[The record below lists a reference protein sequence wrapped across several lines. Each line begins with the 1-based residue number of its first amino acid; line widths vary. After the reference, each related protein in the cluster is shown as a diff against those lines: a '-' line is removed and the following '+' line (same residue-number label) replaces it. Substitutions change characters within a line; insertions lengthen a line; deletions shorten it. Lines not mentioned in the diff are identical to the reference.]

1 MMISVSGSM
10 INEDMEGL
18 KKKNDVETAQNF
30 RKFFDSR
37 EHKGKFA
44 RTLFAKAFF
53 CRILYL
59 DGGRKGRQTL
69 FSAGKNSVDNEVC
82 GGGAECGMSC

>member
-1 MMISVSGSM
+1 MDKY
-10 INEDMEGL
+10 EDLIEQY
-18 KKKNDVETAQNF
+18 VE
-30 RKFFDSR
+30 
-37 EHKGKFA
+37 KFA